1 MIATINEAPS
11 ANDIVN
17 ANGMN
22 SSPTI
27 PPTKISGANT
37 ATVTNVEDKIGLNI
51 SIVAS
56 RIRARPVNFSS
67 FK

>member
-1 MIATINEAPS
+1 MATIKEAKS
-11 ANDIVN
+11 AKVIVK

-37 ATVTNVEDKIGLNI
+37 AAVTNVDDRIGLNI

-56 RIRARPVNFSS
+56 RIRARPDNFSS
-67 FK
+67 S